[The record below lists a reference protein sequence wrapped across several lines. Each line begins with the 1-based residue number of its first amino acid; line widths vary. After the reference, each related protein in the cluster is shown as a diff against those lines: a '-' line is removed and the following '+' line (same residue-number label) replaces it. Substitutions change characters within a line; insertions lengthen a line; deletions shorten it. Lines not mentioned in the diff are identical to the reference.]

1 VDEDGRP
8 SSRSRAARV
17 LQTIANDLA
26 PGLIDRR
33 GIGPVTAAQAIVS
46 FSRPGRCRNDAAFV
60 ALSGTS
66 PLQASSGR
74 TVRPTVGAAQSGS
87 DQISPI
93 AAARSCEPGAV
104 GRNLGHRVLAVRALN
119 L

>member
-1 VDEDGRP
+1 MDEDGRP

-46 FSRPGRCRNDAAFV
+46 FSRAGRCRNDAAFV

-87 DQISPI
+87 DQSDRGSAILR
-93 AAARSCEPGAV
+93 AGTV
-104 GRNLGHRVLAVRALN
+104 GRNLGHRVLAVRALH